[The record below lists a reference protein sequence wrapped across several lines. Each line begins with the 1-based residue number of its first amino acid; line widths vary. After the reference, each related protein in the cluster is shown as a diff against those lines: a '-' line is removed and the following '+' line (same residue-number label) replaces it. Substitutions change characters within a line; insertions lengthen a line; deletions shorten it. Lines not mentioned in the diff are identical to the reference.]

1 MRTPPADLES
11 EAIVLGSMMLGGA
24 MTSAEVRQAISAG
37 DFYRPA
43 HADIFEAICSVA
55 DAREPVEYVVVR
67 NALTAAGKLEA
78 IGGEDYL
85 DRILEGTPS
94 AANAGYYAGV
104 VRDKARLRTVITIA
118 GELADMA
125 YGAGAEAPDVVGEL
139 QRRAY
144 ELAVNDFGAGTQTAA
159 EAASGV
165 LADAESGRAPAVSLG
180 YSDIDRCSGGG
191 LRPGQLVVVAAGT
204 SVGKTSL
211 GLCFALKVASGV
223 GSVKFF
229 SHEMSRAELAQRLLS
244 MLGEVNGL
252 RIASGHLDAPQWDS
266 LRDAQK
272 KLDTIGRRFELT
284 DRPLDMAGMEG
295 EVQRMAM
302 RTGRKVDLVVVDYL
316 QLVPTR
322 GGATLRE
329 KINAVT
335 RGCKMMAR
343 SLETPVVLLSQLS
356 RTHQAENRPP
366 ELRDLKE
373 SSNIEQDA
381 DGVILLYRDPTAA
394 VDPFGIVEVSA
405 KVAKWRNGM
414 TTTWKGEDA
423 IQWRFRPETTE
434 FLE

>member
-1 MRTPPADLES
+1 
-11 EAIVLGSMMLGGA
+11 
-24 MTSAEVRQAISAG
+24 
-37 DFYRPA
+37 
-43 HADIFEAICSVA
+43 
-55 DAREPVEYVVVR
+55 
-67 NALTAAGKLEA
+67 
-78 IGGEDYL
+78 
-85 DRILEGTPS
+85 
-94 AANAGYYAGV
+94 
-104 VRDKARLRTVITIA
+104 
-118 GELADMA
+118 
-125 YGAGAEAPDVVGEL
+125 
-139 QRRAY
+139 
-144 ELAVNDFGAGTQTAA
+144 
-159 EAASGV
+159 
-165 LADAESGRAPAVSLG
+165 
-180 YSDIDRCSGGG
+180 
-191 LRPGQLVVVAAGT
+191 
-204 SVGKTSL
+204 
-211 GLCFALKVASGV
+211 
-223 GSVKFF
+223 
-229 SHEMSRAELAQRLLS
+229 
-244 MLGEVNGL
+244 
-252 RIASGHLDAPQWDS
+252 
-266 LRDAQK
+266 
-272 KLDTIGRRFELT
+272 
-284 DRPLDMAGMEG
+284 
-295 EVQRMAM
+295 M